1 MIIDADLIAYDFMTD
16 FNGPKRHYPNNF
28 YPTGIYTE
36 DKAQYKYGPE
46 STEYPNL
53 TLPCSLYD
61 NQGNV
66 IPDGFYMVKLSDDFQ
81 FLELYQSNILR
92 ARVKVIKLVE
102 QMFTNEELREES
114 EIIGRMETAK
124 LKKKLQK
131 YREAEEDLVAFKD
144 RAAANSY
151 AEILDSG
158 EGYYLLK
165 YRHNGKTA
173 TGIIQK

>member
-16 FNGPKRHYPNNF
+16 FNGPARHYPNDF
-28 YPTGIYTE
+28 YPAGIYSS
-36 DKAQYKYGPE
+36 DKREYKYGPE

-53 TLPCSLYD
+53 TLPCNLYD
-61 NQGNV
+61 NRGDV
-66 IPDGFYMVKLSDDFQ
+66 IPNGFYMVKLSEDFQ
-81 FLELYQSNILR
+81 YLELYQMGQLR

-124 LKKKLQK
+124 FKKKLKK
-131 YREAEEDLVAFKD
+131 YRQAEEDLVAFKD